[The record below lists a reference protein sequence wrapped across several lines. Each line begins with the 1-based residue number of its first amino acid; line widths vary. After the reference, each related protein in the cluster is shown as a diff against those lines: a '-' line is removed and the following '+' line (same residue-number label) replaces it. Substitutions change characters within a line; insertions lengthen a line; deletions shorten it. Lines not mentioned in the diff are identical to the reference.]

1 MDFELIKAKKLY
13 AQGKTAKEIASALKK
28 SLGTIYRWIKDNK
41 EEFEEARKL
50 AGMTL
55 DDVVDLLD
63 ETHKKILIEISKN
76 PQEFKDPK
84 TADALVKVASVVE
97 KVTARNEK
105 KKEQTYRLAE
115 NDEILIFLNDEELE
129 KFQKILELP
138 KKISQNP
145 VLRFYIRMII

>member
-13 AQGKTAKEIASALKK
+13 AQGKTAKEIASALK

-76 PQEFKDPK
+76 PEQFRDPK

-97 KVTARNEK
+97 KVTARSEK
-105 KKEQTYRLAE
+105 KKEQAKKEVEEERGV
-115 NDEILIFLNDEELE
+115 LIVDNL
-129 KFQKILELP
+129 
-138 KKISQNP
+138 
-145 VLRFYIRMII
+145 

>member
-1 MDFELIKAKKLY
+1 MDLELLKAKKLY
-13 AQGKTAKEIASALKK
+13 AQGKTAKEIASALNK

-84 TADALVKVASVVE
+84 TADALVKVARVVE
-97 KVTARNEK
+97 KVTARSEK
-105 KKEQTYRLAE
+105 KKEQA
-115 NDEILIFLNDEELE
+115 
-129 KFQKILELP
+129 
-138 KKISQNP
+138 KKEVESNERG
-145 VLRFYIRMII
+145 VIIIDDI

>member
-1 MDFELIKAKKLY
+1 MAYYRGKDIEKSRGNAIQEVILEKRSV
-13 AQGKTAKEIASALKK
+13 AQVARRFGKNRS
-28 SLGTIYRWIKDNK
+28 TIYRWIKDNK

-105 KKEQTYRLAE
+105 KKEQARRKL
-115 NDEILIFLNDEELE
+115 
-129 KFQKILELP
+129 
-138 KKISQNP
+138 KKKEGC
-145 VLRFYIRMII
+145 

>member
-1 MDFELIKAKKLY
+1 MDFELLKAKKLY
-13 AQGKTAKEIASALKK
+13 AQGKTAKEIAGALNK
-28 SLGTIYRWIKDNK
+28 SQGTIYRWIKDNK

-97 KVTARNEK
+97 KVTARSEK
-105 KKEQTYRLAE
+105 KKEQA
-115 NDEILIFLNDEELE
+115 
-129 KFQKILELP
+129 
-138 KKISQNP
+138 KKEVESNERG
-145 VLRFYIRMII
+145 VIIIDDI

>member
-1 MDFELIKAKKLY
+1 MDLELLKAKKLY
-13 AQGKTAKEIASALKK
+13 AQGKTAKEIASALNK

-76 PQEFKDPK
+76 PEQFRDTK

-97 KVTARNEK
+97 KVTARSEK
-105 KKEQTYRLAE
+105 KKEQAKKEVEEERGV
-115 NDEILIFLNDEELE
+115 LIVDNL
-129 KFQKILELP
+129 
-138 KKISQNP
+138 
-145 VLRFYIRMII
+145 

>member
-63 ETHKKILIEISKN
+63 ETHKKILIEISKISFN
-76 PQEFKDPK
+76 
-84 TADALVKVASVVE
+84 
-97 KVTARNEK
+97 
-105 KKEQTYRLAE
+105 
-115 NDEILIFLNDEELE
+115 FLSLS
-129 KFQKILELP
+129 I
-138 KKISQNP
+138 
-145 VLRFYIRMII
+145 VW

>member
-1 MDFELIKAKKLY
+1 MDLELLKAKKLY
-13 AQGKTAKEIASALKK
+13 AQGKTAKEIASALNK
-28 SLGTIYRWIKDNK
+28 SLGTVYRWVKDNK

-76 PQEFKDPK
+76 PEQFRDPK

-97 KVTARNEK
+97 KVTARSEK
-105 KKEQTYRLAE
+105 KKEQAKK
-115 NDEILIFLNDEELE
+115 EIESNERG
-129 KFQKILELP
+129 
-138 KKISQNP
+138 
-145 VLRFYIRMII
+145 VIIIDDI

>member
-1 MDFELIKAKKLY
+1 MDLELLKAKKLY
-13 AQGKTAKEIASALKK
+13 AQGKTAKEIASALNK
-28 SLGTIYRWIKDNK
+28 SQGTIYRWIKDNK

-76 PQEFKDPK
+76 PEQFKDAK

-97 KVTARNEK
+97 KVTARSEK
-105 KKEQTYRLAE
+105 KKEQAKKEVEEERGV
-115 NDEILIFLNDEELE
+115 LIVDDIKE
-129 KFQKILELP
+129 KKRTQDI
-138 KKISQNP
+138 
-145 VLRFYIRMII
+145 

>member
-1 MDFELIKAKKLY
+1 MDLELLKAKKLY

-28 SLGTIYRWIKDNK
+28 SLGTIYRWIKENK

-76 PQEFKDPK
+76 PEQFKDPK

-97 KVTARNEK
+97 KVTARSEK
-105 KKEQTYRLAE
+105 KKEQAKKEVEKERGV
-115 NDEILIFLNDEELE
+115 LIVDDIKE
-129 KFQKILELP
+129 KKRTQDI
-138 KKISQNP
+138 
-145 VLRFYIRMII
+145 